1 MSVLQGGS
9 NNLPSME
16 EWLTNLLGGGSSKAQ
31 PKRAKKETTKKPRE
45 RR

>member
-1 MSVLQGGS
+1 MNMLQGGS
-9 NNLPSME
+9 NSLPSME

-31 PKRAKKETTKKPRE
+31 PKKVKKETSKKSRD